1 MTAQLQWLDDES
13 HTQEL
18 VLDEL
23 EPRARQLFSQIR
35 AFDCGCLLLRFLEAH
50 AHRLMT
56 IDDIAY
62 HLVEPDAVVEQSLY
76 AMIDLGLARRV
87 GLAGLSLFGFT
98 MDQEKQQLV
107 RGLCAWQDGWQARL
121 ARLERMV
128 GGKRAQLQD
137 EKESRM

>member
-23 EPRARQLFSQIR
+23 GTRARELFAQIR
-35 AFDCGCLLLRFLEAH
+35 AFDCGCMLLRFLEAH

-62 HLVEPDAVVEQSLY
+62 HLVEPDAVVEKSLY
-76 AMIDLGLARRV
+76 GMIDLGLTRRV
-87 GLAGLSLFGFT
+87 NLAGLTLFGFT
-98 MDQEKQQLV
+98 KDKEKEQLV
-107 RGLCAWQDGWQARL
+107 RGLCAWQDRWQARL
-121 ARLERMV
+121 VRLERVV
-128 GGKRAQLQD
+128 GGKVKQL
-137 EKESRM
+137 ER